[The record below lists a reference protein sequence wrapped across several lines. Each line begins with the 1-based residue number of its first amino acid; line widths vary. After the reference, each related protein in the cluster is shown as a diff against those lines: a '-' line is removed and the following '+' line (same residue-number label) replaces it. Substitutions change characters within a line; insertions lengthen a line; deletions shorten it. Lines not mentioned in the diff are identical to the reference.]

1 MQHEH
6 GWECARQMLA
16 SSSRNP
22 GIDRWRVWMRALLA
36 GPCAAGLTFL
46 VFAAMPYWVPKGAG
60 GVDHIAFPL
69 FFMPAIWG
77 VIFFYALLDR
87 SLMRIAVIMSL
98 IAVIHMIVLKEYL
111 LG

>member
-1 MQHEH
+1 
-6 GWECARQMLA
+6 MLA
-16 SSSRNP
+16 SNPSASSSSRP
-22 GIDRWRVWMRALLA
+22 GTVRWHVWLRALLA
-36 GPCAAGLTFL
+36 GPCAAALTFL

-87 SLMRIAVIMSL
+87 SLPRIAVVMGV
-98 IAVIHMIVLKEYL
+98 IAVVHVIVLQGYL
-111 LG
+111 FG

>member
-1 MQHEH
+1 
-6 GWECARQMLA
+6 MLA
-16 SSSRNP
+16 SNP
-22 GIDRWRVWMRALLA
+22 SKSGIGHVHVWLRVLLA
-36 GPCAAGLTFL
+36 GPCAAALTFL

-87 SLMRIAVIMSL
+87 SLTRIAVVMAM
-98 IAVIHMIVLKEYL
+98 IAVIHVIVLQGYL
-111 LG
+111 FG

>member
-1 MQHEH
+1 
-6 GWECARQMLA
+6 MLA
-16 SSSRNP
+16 SNPSASSSSASSPSGP
-22 GIDRWRVWMRALLA
+22 GTARLHVWLRALLA
-36 GPCAAGLTFL
+36 GPCAAVLTFL

-87 SLMRIAVIMSL
+87 SLTRIAVVMGVIT
-98 IAVIHMIVLKEYL
+98 VIHVFVLKEYV